1 VSGDRAVRPH
11 RIRDAT
17 ASDVGMIAEAHVEAW
32 RTAYA
37 DLMPRSAI
45 ESHTLDERRGQWG
58 QIVADPSRR
67 ALVVEDAEGIAGFA
81 LYGRPEDE
89 NGTQDTGE
97 LLGIYLV
104 ERAIGLGVGR
114 ELLDRATRDL
124 AALGYRRGVLW
135 VLEAN
140 ARARRFYEA
149 AGWRTDGATRP
160 HPVGDVELPVIRY
173 TLELGSSG

>member
-1 VSGDRAVRPH
+1 MPRRPQ
-11 RIRDAT
+11 IRHAT
-17 ASDVGMIAEAHVEAW
+17 AGDVDAIAEAHVEAW

-37 DLMPRSAI
+37 HLMPRSAI
-45 ESHTLDERRGQWG
+45 ESHTLDERRGQWA

-67 ALVVEDAEGIAGFA
+67 ALVVEDGEGIAGFA
-81 LYGRPEDE
+81 IFGRPEHDE
-89 NGTQDTGE
+89 GASGPGE
-97 LLGIYLV
+97 LLGIYLL
-104 ERAIGLGVGR
+104 ERAAGLGVGR
-114 ELLDRATRDL
+114 ELLARSTRGL

-173 TLELGSSG
+173 TVELGASG